1 MCISVFLEKDCKFA
15 FGLIGQVSDLLN
27 SGSASQSLLVNSSL
41 SKSDNDPSGD
51 HFKHVRPEQV
61 SSGLIDEEG
70 GIILLL
76 FRCLHIRAVAGQLDT
91 PIWGGVMLLRSATK
105 LKRQVDS

>member
-1 MCISVFLEKDCKFA
+1 MSRSLFVAKDCKLA
-15 FGLIGQVSDLLN
+15 FGLIEQASDFPN

-76 FRCLHIRAVAGQLDT
+76 FRCLHIRAVAGQLDA
-91 PIWGGVMLLRSATK
+91 PIWGRGGNAPALRNKTEAPS
-105 LKRQVDS
+105 